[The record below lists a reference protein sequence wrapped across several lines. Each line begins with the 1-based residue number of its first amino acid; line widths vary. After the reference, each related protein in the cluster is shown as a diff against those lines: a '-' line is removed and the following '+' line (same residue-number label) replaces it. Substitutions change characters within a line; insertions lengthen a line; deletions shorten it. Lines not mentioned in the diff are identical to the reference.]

1 MKTMKD
7 DLEKIAFK
15 LTEIGKELNRKFGTD
30 SYEVRC
36 KLYDIRQ
43 ELIKL
48 SHRDEDSSETNK

>member
-7 DLEKIAFK
+7 DLEEIAFK

-30 SYEVRC
+30 SYQVRC
-36 KLYDIRQ
+36 ELHDIRE

-48 SHRDEDSSETNK
+48 SQGDELDSETNK